1 MTAHR
6 CSSLGTLLAFLALV
20 ATTQTS
26 AAQDRAD
33 LTGLWQL
40 SIQESQFGMTRSP
53 NSGEMEMSQAGTQL
67 VMSSILDFGNDRT
80 RESSLDIPI
89 DGERHATEAEAGAGL
104 ASAEWDDGELVLWR
118 LAEAQIRMGGET
130 EVVEI
135 EVTERVSLGDS
146 GQLHIAR
153 TVVFPQ
159 REPMKQ
165 TLVYQRAG
173 S

>member
-1 MTAHR
+1 
-6 CSSLGTLLAFLALV
+6 LAFLALA
-20 ATTQTS
+20 ATAPAS

-33 LTGLWQL
+33 FTGMWQL
-40 SIQESQFGMTRSP
+40 SIEESQFGMARAP
-53 NSGEMEMSQAGTQL
+53 NSGELEMSRADSRL
-67 VMSSILDFGNDRT
+67 VMSTFRDFGNDMT

-89 DGERHATEAEAGAGL
+89 DGERHDTETEAGAGL
-104 ASAEWDDGELVLWR
+104 ASAEWDGGELVLWR
-118 LAEAQIRMGGET
+118 LTEAHVRMGAET
-130 EVVEI
+130 EVIEI

-153 TVVFPQ
+153 TIVFPQ
-159 REPMKQ
+159 RAPMTQ

>member
-1 MTAHR
+1 
-6 CSSLGTLLAFLALV
+6 LAVLALA
-20 ATTQTS
+20 ATAPAS

-40 SIQESQFGMTRSP
+40 SIAESQFGMTRPP
-53 NSGEMEMSQAGTQL
+53 NSGELEISQADTRL
-67 VMSSILDFGNDRT
+67 VMSSIRDFGNDMT

-89 DGERHATEAEAGAGL
+89 DGERHATETEAGTGL
-104 ASAEWDDGELVLWR
+104 ASAEWDGGELVLWR
-118 LAEAQIRMGGET
+118 LTEAQVRMGGET
-130 EVVEI
+130 QVVEI

-153 TVVFPQ
+153 TIVFPE
-159 REPMKQ
+159 RGPMTQ